1 MIRFTIPLGLM
12 LSSALLLG
20 GGDPTPA
27 KLIKSDRWGTD
38 PLLKHDLYPTL
49 AGIAKIQGDVIIVLT
64 IDKAGKVAI
73 SKSLTGPPQL
83 RAWAESLSTRL
94 RFELNQT
101 DGEGPWLYFVTV
113 QFRLPARTVAIV
125 PTPQGEIPFEFL
137 KQAPNQKTPS

>member
-1 MIRFTIPLGLM
+1 MIRFDIPLGLM

-27 KLIKSDRWGTD
+27 NLIKSDRWGTD
-38 PLLKHDLYPTL
+38 ALLKQDLYPTL

-64 IDKAGKVAI
+64 IDKAGKVAG
-73 SKSLTGPPQL
+73 SKALTGPPQL
-83 RAWAESLSTRL
+83 RTWAESLSTRL
-94 RFELNQT
+94 NFQLNPT

-113 QFRLPARTVAIV
+113 QFRLPARTVTVV

-137 KQAPNQKTPS
+137 KQVPSQKAPS